1 MMRDFLMFRVG
12 RELFAAELRAIEE
25 AVDLTTV
32 SQVPG
37 TSPAVSS
44 VLTLRGALVP
54 LFSAAAALGVAL
66 SGATTA
72 LIVRD
77 ERGRIAIAADDVEDV
92 LSVADGEMRPVPTDV
107 RDAGV
112 LRAVVRRGRDLVA
125 IVDLDAL
132 VAACR
137 AGHQRG
143 AA

>member
-1 MMRDFLMFRVG
+1 MREFLMFRLG
-12 RELFAAELRAIEE
+12 RELFAAELRGIEE

-32 SQVPG
+32 SQVAG

-54 LFSAAAALGVAL
+54 LFSAADALGVPL

-92 LSVADGEMRPVPTDV
+92 LSVEEGEMRPVPTDA

-112 LRAVVRRGRDLVA
+112 LRGVVRRGRDLVA

-137 AGHQRG
+137 GGQQRG

>member
-1 MMRDFLMFRVG
+1 MREFLMFRLG
-12 RELFAAELRAIEE
+12 HELFAAELRAVEE

-37 TSPAVSS
+37 TSPSVHS

-54 LFSAAAALGVAL
+54 LFSAAHALGVTP

-77 ERGRIAIAADDVEDV
+77 DAGRIAIAADDVEDV
-92 LSVADGEMRPVPTDV
+92 LSVAEGEMRPVPADV
-107 RDAGV
+107 HDAGV
-112 LRAVVRRGRDLVA
+112 VRGIVRRGHDLIA

-137 AGHQRG
+137 GGQQRG

>member
-1 MMRDFLMFRVG
+1 MREFLMFRVG
-12 RELFAAELRAIEE
+12 RELFAAELRGIEE

-32 SQVPG
+32 PQVAG

-44 VLTLRGALVP
+44 VLTLRGTLVP
-54 LFSAAAALGVAL
+54 LFSCAHALGVPL

-92 LSVADGEMRPVPTDV
+92 LSVEEGDMRPVPTDV
-107 RDAGV
+107 HDAGV
-112 LRAVVRRGRDLVA
+112 LRGVVRRGRDLVA

-137 AGHQRG
+137 GGQQRG

>member
-1 MMRDFLMFRVG
+1 MFRVG
-12 RELFAAELRAIEE
+12 RELFAAELRGIEE

-32 SQVPG
+32 AQVAG

-54 LFSAAAALGVAL
+54 LFSAAHALGVPF

-72 LIVRD
+72 LVVRD

-92 LSVADGEMRPVPTDV
+92 LSVEEGEMRPVPTDV

-112 LRAVVRRGRDLVA
+112 LRGIVRRGRDLVA

-137 AGHQRG
+137 GGQQRG

>member
-1 MMRDFLMFRVG
+1 MRDFLMFRIG
-12 RELFAAELRAIEE
+12 HELFAAELRAVEE

-32 SQVPG
+32 PQVPG
-37 TSPAVSS
+37 TTPSVRG

-54 LFSAAAALGVAL
+54 LFSAAHALGVEPT
-66 SGATTA
+66 GATTA

-77 ERGRIAIAADDVEDV
+77 NGGRVAIAADGVEDV
-92 LSVADGEMRPVPTDV
+92 LSVGEGEMRPVPADA

-112 LRAVVRRGRDLVA
+112 LRGMVRRGQDLVA
-125 IVDLDAL
+125 IVDLEAL

-137 AGHQRG
+137 GRPQRG